1 MRAGIAAERARVE
14 SEARRL
20 AHSGDYTGWRS
31 IERALLTQNC
41 FTQVSYILGNEWT
54 QSELD
59 RLCHLARL
67 RRKQERAK
75 TKEALT

>member
-20 AHSGDYTGWRS
+20 ANSGDYTGWHS
-31 IERALLTQNC
+31 IERALLDQNY
-41 FTQVSYILGNEWT
+41 FAQVPYVLGNEWT

-59 RLCHLARL
+59 RLCRLARL
-67 RRKQERAK
+67 RRKQERASI
-75 TKEALT
+75 KEALT